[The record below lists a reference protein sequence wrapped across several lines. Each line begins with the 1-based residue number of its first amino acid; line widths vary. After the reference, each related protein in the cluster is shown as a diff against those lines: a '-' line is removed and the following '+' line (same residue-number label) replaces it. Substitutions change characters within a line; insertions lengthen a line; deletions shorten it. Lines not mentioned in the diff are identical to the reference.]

1 MPERKLIA
9 TLRTLHQGGVEFIVV
24 GGLAA
29 VLQGAPVDTFDVD
42 IVHSRDAANVA
53 RLLPVLDALDAIFR
67 MQPERRLRPNASHLA
82 SAGHL
87 NLMTRYGPLDLLR
100 TIGSNLA
107 YEDLVPRSVELDIA
121 EGVRMRVLDLE
132 TLIAIKEELGGEKDR
147 AVLPT
152 LRRTLEEKR
161 KRPATSH

>member
-9 TLRTLHQGGVEFIVV
+9 TLRALQQGGVEFIVV

-42 IVHSRDAANVA
+42 IVHSRDSANVA
-53 RLLPVLDALDAIFR
+53 RVLPVLNALDAIFR

-82 SAGHL
+82 STGHV
-87 NLMTRYGPLDLLR
+87 NLMTSYGPLDLLG

-107 YEDLVPRSVELDIA
+107 YEDLLPRSVELDVA
-121 EGVRMRVLDLE
+121 EGLRIRVLDLE
-132 TLIAIKEELGGEKDR
+132 TLIAIKEELAGEKDR
-147 AVLPT
+147 AVLPI

-161 KRPATSH
+161 KRELH